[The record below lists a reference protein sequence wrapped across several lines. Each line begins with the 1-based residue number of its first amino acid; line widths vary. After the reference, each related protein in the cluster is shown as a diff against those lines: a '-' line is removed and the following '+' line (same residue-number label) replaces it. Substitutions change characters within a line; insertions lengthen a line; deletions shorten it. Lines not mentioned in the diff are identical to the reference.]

1 MNEGKLPEQLRF
13 FTGGNSGINKLRI
26 YATNKLK
33 SELNKSNK
41 AFLDYLMSDNARE
54 ILAKNKIKIHLDTGN
69 IFRDNANLEE
79 LELQNE
85 AKKLLH
91 YEFNFTGDFNSYIN
105 EIINLIADNI
115 DDLHTHSASKFL
127 FYHFNNLM
135 HDLNEDSYKIR
146 HTPISDDKYVLEF
159 LQSMNWSYFIEKM
172 LEVSQGNIS
181 SLNMNGASSN
191 NLSEDVK
198 IINDTKDILTIC
210 NNIYSYFYS
219 NIGCALQRSLQATY
233 KKHIERTEKDLAQN
247 HYFTDLKYEE
257 NVEDIMRV
265 FAEFLVTFGIF
276 PGTIDHL
283 PIVP

>member
-1 MNEGKLPEQLRF
+1 
-13 FTGGNSGINKLRI
+13 
-26 YATNKLK
+26 
-33 SELNKSNK
+33 
-41 AFLDYLMSDNARE
+41 MSDNARE